1 MPLTHGPTPDSL
13 LQHLGHR
20 LRHLRKARNLRQ
32 LDMATLGLN
41 YKYYQ
46 RLELGQVNPT
56 LLTLY
61 KVAAALEVSVYELFR
76 LESDHTPTP
85 PHHRSEEQIYN
96 KRP

>member
-1 MPLTHGPTPDSL
+1 MPLIYSPTPDCL

-20 LRHLRKARNLRQ
+20 LRRLRKARNLRQ

-76 LESDHTPTP
+76 PELDHTSDITP
-85 PHHRSEEQIYN
+85 PRVEGADI
-96 KRP
+96 

>member
-1 MPLTHGPTPDSL
+1 MPLTHSPTPDSL
-13 LQHLGHR
+13 LQHLGHH
-20 LRHLRKARNLRQ
+20 LRRLRKARNLRQ

-76 LESDHTPTP
+76 PESDHTPETISSP
-85 PHHRSEEQIYN
+85 AGGAN
-96 KRP
+96 V